1 MTFWVGLAGLLGL
14 IAGAAIWNLALARA
28 AGWGAVRGGRSWAPL
43 LGAATPG
50 ASRATLTRATLFQL
64 GVALYYALLV
74 IRHGEDP
81 GWVVS
86 VILFS
91 VPLLILLLVDA
102 WTRLIHTNII
112 AAGLLLALV
121 SATLE
126 GFPEL
131 GRAAAGGLVGL
142 ALFGVFYMVARLISD
157 RTRVVP
163 FGLGDVYLATM
174 IGAMV
179 RFDRVFFA
187 LFAGLVL
194 AGLASL
200 LLLLIRRSGA
210 RRPLSFGPFL
220 CAGALLAL
228 AI

>member
-1 MTFWVGLAGLLGL
+1 MTFWAGLAGLLGL

-28 AGWGAVRGGRSWAPL
+28 AGWGAIHSGRAWLPLWGAFAP
-43 LGAATPG
+43 GT
-50 ASRATLTRATLFQL
+50 SRATTMRATLFQL
-64 GVALYYALLV
+64 GVVLYYVLLV
-74 IRHGEDP
+74 LRHNDDP

-91 VPLLILLLVDA
+91 VPLLIILLVDA
-102 WTRLIHTNII
+102 WTGLIHTNLI
-112 AAGLLLALV
+112 AAGLLLGLT

-126 GFPEL
+126 GFSEL

-142 ALFGVFYMVARLISD
+142 AVFGVFSLVAGLISE
-157 RTRVVP
+157 RARAVP

-174 IGAMV
+174 IGTMV

-187 LFAGLVL
+187 LFAGLAL

-200 LLLLIRRSGA
+200 LLLVSRRFGA
-210 RRPLSFGPFL
+210 RRPLSFGPVL

-228 AI
+228 VI